1 MRGYSKR
8 CRHSTLGRTRLKFAK
23 KLHGKTRIINFSYG
37 KIPPRIKE
45 IITGLG
51 MVVMDNAGLSLHRYE
66 VDKVRNHYMCWA
78 RGSRL
83 PLR

>member
-1 MRGYSKR
+1 M
-8 CRHSTLGRTRLKFAK
+8 GRTRLKFAK
-23 KLHGKTRIINFSYG
+23 KLHGKTQIIDFSYR

-45 IITGLG
+45 SITGLS
-51 MVVMDNAGLSLHRYE
+51 MVVMDNAGLPLYRYE
-66 VDKVRNHYMCWA
+66 ADKVRNHYMCWA

>member
-8 CRHSTLGRTRLKFAK
+8 CCHSTLGRTRLKFSK
-23 KLHGKTRIINFSYG
+23 KLHG

-66 VDKVRNHYMCWA
+66 MDKVRNHYMCWA

>member
-8 CRHSTLGRTRLKFAK
+8 CRHSTLGRTRLKFSK
-23 KLHGKTRIINFSYG
+23 KLHGKARIINFSYG

-66 VDKVRNHYMCWA
+66 MDKVRNHYMCWA